1 MTLVG
6 HDHENSP
13 GAHSSGAT
21 IELPWP
27 PSVNTYWRR
36 VGTKTVLSR
45 KAREYRGQVAAAC
58 AMQQAPRLGAARVK
72 LTITVHP
79 PDRRARDLDNLN
91 KGVLDA
97 LAHARVF
104 NDDAQV
110 DRLTIVRADP
120 RPGGALTVTL
130 EEIGRTRK

>member
-1 MTLVG
+1 MRL
-6 HDHENSP
+6 
-13 GAHSSGAT
+13 
-21 IELPWP
+21 ELPWP

-58 AMQQAPRLGAARVK
+58 AMQQAPRLGTARVR
-72 LTITVHP
+72 LTITAHP

-104 NDDAQV
+104 NDDSQV
-110 DRLTIVRADP
+110 DDLRIVRGEP
-120 RPGGALTVTL
+120 RAGGALTVTI
-130 EEIGRTRK
+130 EEMTGDS

>member
-27 PSVNTYWRR
+27 PTLNTYWRR

-45 KAREYRGQVAAAC
+45 KAREFRGQVAAAC
-58 AMQQAPRLGAARVK
+58 AMQQAPRLGSARVR
-72 LTITVHP
+72 LTITAHP

-110 DRLTIVRADP
+110 DDLRIVRANP
-120 RPGGALTVTL
+120 CPGGRLTVHI
-130 EEIGRTRK
+130 EEMTRDPS

>member
-36 VGTKTVLSR
+36 AGHRMHISHQG
-45 KAREYRGQVAAAC
+45 REYRGLVAAAC
-58 AMQQAPRLGAARVK
+58 AMQGAKRLGAARLRV
-72 LTITVHP
+72 TITAYP

-104 NDDAQV
+104 NDDSQV
-110 DRLTIVRADP
+110 DDLRIVRGHVHTGGKLAVHIEEMGET
-120 RPGGALTVTL
+120 RP
-130 EEIGRTRK
+130 